1 MKILVIHGPNLN
13 MLGTREPAVYGTRT
27 LEELNALIVAHAK
40 GLGAGVSTFQSNHE
54 GAIIDHI
61 QLAEAEGHQAIVI
74 NPGAYTH
81 TSLAI
86 ADAIRGVDLPVIEVH
101 ISNIHARERTRAR
114 SLTAAACVGSIS
126 GFGFNG
132 YLLAVDAAVAV
143 LKS

>member
-13 MLGTREPAVYGTRT
+13 MLGKREPEVYGTRT
-27 LEELNALIVAHAK
+27 LEEINALITSHAK
-40 GLGAGVSTFQSNHE
+40 SKGATVSTFQSNHE

-61 QLAEAEGHQAIVI
+61 QLAAAEGHQAIVI

-86 ADAIRGVDLPVIEVH
+86 GDAIRGVDLPVIEVH
-101 ISNIHARERTRAR
+101 ISNIHAREEARAR
-114 SLTAAACVGSIS
+114 SLTAPACIGSIS
-126 GFGFNG
+126 GFGFNS
-132 YLLAVDAAVAV
+132 YLLGVDAAIAV